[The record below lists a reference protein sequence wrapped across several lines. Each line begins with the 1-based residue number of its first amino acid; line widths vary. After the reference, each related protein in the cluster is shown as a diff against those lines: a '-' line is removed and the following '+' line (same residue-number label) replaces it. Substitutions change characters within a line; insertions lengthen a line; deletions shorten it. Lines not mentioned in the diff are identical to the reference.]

1 VGEMILRPRGVVWAT
16 VAVLLGS
23 SLYRGAI
30 LVALRYGSVLG
41 FTASDLKLLTALV
54 VLGALMAPA
63 IRARL
68 RGEEA

>member
-1 VGEMILRPRGVVWAT
+1 MHHYQA
-16 VAVLLGS
+16 AS
-23 SLYRGAI
+23 SAAI
-30 LVALRYGSVLG
+30 LVALRYGGALG

-54 VLGALMAPA
+54 VLGALVAPA